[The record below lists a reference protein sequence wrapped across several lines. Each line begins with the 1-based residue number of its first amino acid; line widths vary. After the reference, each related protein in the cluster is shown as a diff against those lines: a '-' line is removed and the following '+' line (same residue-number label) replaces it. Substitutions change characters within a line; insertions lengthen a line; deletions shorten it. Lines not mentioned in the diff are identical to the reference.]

1 MFRRGI
7 AHLVPA
13 KPQPRLV
20 DNRNRIA
27 LTREALD
34 ALGVGTG
41 DYVILD
47 VDGDEVRIRPVD
59 WVVRE
64 G

>member
-1 MFRRGI
+1 M
-7 AHLVPA
+7 PSEP

-20 DNRNRIA
+20 DDRNRIA
-27 LTREALD
+27 LTREALK

-47 VDGDEVRIRPVD
+47 VREGEVCIRPVD
-59 WVVRE
+59 WVVRK